1 MQSNSRRQF
10 LLRATASWGS
20 FSLVA
25 CGGGQQGGASA
36 GQLTSG
42 QGGGDTST
50 ASAPPAPSPAPAPA
64 PSPPA
69 PPVVAAPNPLWM
81 ESQPLNS
88 WFAIPGTVHAGSA
101 AAPAE
106 DPADPYAASNRRL
119 AYSGM
124 ALRASEIILAATG
137 GHTDYSGNQVTSID
151 LSQDAPVWQ
160 LRSAASTTTAMD
172 VAYYPDGTPSSRH
185 TYWSTTWSETRN
197 RVMLHYS
204 RFVYGNG
211 VSFVNSNGFDL
222 DTNSWDAQGTWAD
235 GFSAGCA
242 DANGDCYA
250 MGVGYFSLNK
260 WTAATDTWS
269 TVATF
274 GTAINVNPVC
284 YDLKRGHLFALAWGD
299 GQGNAIGGGDIGISA
314 FKIAGTTKTGITF
327 NPSAALTQ
335 FQSDAPAYS
344 GMEYDPVNDQYLFYQ
359 GAAGSTSRVYVVKPN
374 DTSVWDMQS
383 LTLGTASAV
392 PPAAVG
398 AGVFNRFRYVE
409 ALRGF
414 VLMASG
420 TSELYFLRTA

>member
-1 MQSNSRRQF
+1 M
-10 LLRATASWGS
+10 
-20 FSLVA
+20 
-25 CGGGQQGGASA
+25 
-36 GQLTSG
+36 
-42 QGGGDTST
+42 
-50 ASAPPAPSPAPAPA
+50 
-64 PSPPA
+64 
-69 PPVVAAPNPLWM
+69 
-81 ESQPLNS
+81 
-88 WFAIPGTVHAGSA
+88 
-101 AAPAE
+101 
-106 DPADPYAASNRRL
+106 
-119 AYSGM
+119 
-124 ALRASEIILAATG
+124 
-137 GHTDYSGNQVTSID
+137 
-151 LSQDAPVWQ
+151 
-160 LRSAASTTTAMD
+160 
-172 VAYYPDGTPSSRH
+172 PSSRH
-185 TYWSTTWSETRN
+185 TYWSTTWSATRS

-211 VSFVNSNGFDL
+211 VSFVNSNGFNL

-235 GFSAGCA
+235 GFSVGCA

-250 MGVGYFSLNK
+250 MGVGYFSLKK

-274 GTAINVNPVC
+274 GSAINVNPVC

-314 FKIAGTTKTGITF
+314 FKIAGATKTGITF

-374 DTSVWDMQS
+374 DTSVWDMQI